1 MTQHHPL
8 KCIDA
13 LTLKLIAMV
22 LMLLDHMWASV
33 WDVPWFTMAG
43 RLAFPIF
50 AFQISEGFF
59 LTSDRGRYVWRM
71 LVFALLSELPF
82 NLLAANQLF
91 YPFHQNVMF
100 TFLIALLLMWW
111 MERAKQS
118 KGKFAAVTAVCVILA
133 YLLGLLTFVD
143 YYHYGVFMVL
153 LFYWTRGWK
162 YGWILQLV
170 GMLYLNDA
178 MAGLQLQVQL
188 FGQTVEFGQ
197 QMLAVLALIP
207 IWMYNGR
214 QGYHSKNVQYL
225 CYAFYPVHMLVL
237 YGLSVMLYG

>member
-1 MTQHHPL
+1 MTQHHSL

-13 LTLKLIAMV
+13 LTLKLLAMV
-22 LMLLDHMWASV
+22 LMLLDHTWATV
-33 WDVPWFTMAG
+33 WDVPWFTMVG

-50 AFQISEGFF
+50 AFQITEGFF
-59 LTSDRGRYVWRM
+59 HTSNRVKYIRRM
-71 LVFALLSELPF
+71 LVFALLSEIPF
-82 NLLAANQLF
+82 NLLIANSWI

-111 MERAKQS
+111 MEHAKQS
-118 KGKFAAVTAVCVILA
+118 KWKFVAITAVCVVLA

-153 LFYWTRGWK
+153 LFYWTHGLK
-162 YGWILQLV
+162 FGWILQLL
-170 GMLYLNDA
+170 GMLYINDA
-178 MAGLQLQVQL
+178 MAGLQIQLQL

-207 IWMYNGR
+207 IWMYDGR
-214 QGYHSKNVQYL
+214 QGYHSKTVQYL
-225 CYAFYPVHMLVL
+225 CYAFYPAHMLVL
-237 YGLSVMLYG
+237 YVLSVILYG